1 MGLPARRGQGLGASG
16 AAQTLLTRNCQAGP
30 PFERRML
37 PSIFARCDTE
47 NPRNAVFFP
56 FPQSGD
62 SILPVATIRSFL
74 LMSVLPRKSLID
86 LDHSKL
92 FAAPHL
98 QSSLRNA
105 ALIELIFAT
114 MIMG

>member
-1 MGLPARRGQGLGASG
+1 MRHRESQERGFLP
-16 AAQTLLTRNCQAGP
+16 
-30 PFERRML
+30 
-37 PSIFARCDTE
+37 
-47 NPRNAVFFP
+47 VVVP
-56 FPQSGD
+56 FPQSGE

-74 LMSVLPRKSLID
+74 LLSVMPRKSLID

-92 FAAPHL
+92 FAAPLL

-105 ALIELIFAT
+105 LIELTFAT